1 MAFNSNFYYPTD
13 PTVATQPQT
22 TFSNESN
29 EVSNN
34 ATNLGLSNLGSM
46 MKYGGGVLGRTGMT
60 NNVGLPGSALLSGD
74 VGISSTANALG
85 YAPHLGLMSGLGSAM
100 PQPGTGLFPTPSI
113 DGAAAVNATS
123 QARVATTIKQQQQQQ
138 LPAAAIAS
146 ALMSTTSNKQRRERT
161 TYSRSQLEILEC
173 IFERTKYPDVHIREN
188 VASQVGVTESR
199 IQVWFKNRRAK
210 HRQNGK
216 SNSVVSQA
224 SVVAPT
230 KNAQIYPQKLSNM
243 PTLSQNN
250 KPKTSIES
258 DHLSNSE
265 SIGDL
270 TNSSSENLR
279 KTTSSGDSSSND
291 QAQKSKESLTSTS
304 DNSNSGSSKNSEN
317 GADDSGLE
325 YRPSTNKNCLPLPNN
340 TPNFGSVADLV
351 SSNDNGNNI
360 QQQQNNLYMQNLN
373 DQLKNQ
379 LQANNNNNYLWNP
392 INYNYTNSYLQAP
405 GVALQSTQ
413 AQAATETTEEVDERL
428 KIDE

>member
-13 PTVATQPQT
+13 PTQPQT

-34 ATNLGLSNLGSM
+34 ATNLGLSNLGNM

-60 NNVGLPGSALLSGD
+60 SGVGLPGSGLLGGD
-74 VGISSTANALG
+74 AGISASANAALG

-113 DGAAAVNATS
+113 DAAAAVNVANQT
-123 QARVATTIKQQQQQQ
+123 RVTPSIKQQQQ

-224 SVVAPT
+224 NVVAPA
-230 KNAQIYPQKLSNM
+230 KNAQIYPQKL

-250 KPKTSIES
+250 KPKTSTES

-279 KTTSSGDSSSND
+279 KTTSSGDSVND
-291 QAQKSKESLTSTS
+291 QAQKSKGSLTSTS

-351 SSNDNGNNI
+351 SSNNNSI
-360 QQQQNNLYMQNLN
+360 QQQQQNNLYMQNLN

-379 LQANNNNNYLWNP
+379 LQASNNNYLWNP
-392 INYNYTNSYLQAP
+392 INYNYTNSYVQAP

-413 AQAATETTEEVDERL
+413 AATENTEEVDERL